1 MVVGARGAYC
11 QADGSEPSNWIV
23 SGITRKGEREGE
35 RERER
40 ERRGREGGREGG
52 RGTSATM

>member
-1 MVVGARGAYC
+1 MVLGARGAYC

-35 RERER
+35 RERE
-40 ERRGREGGREGG
+40 GGREGG
-52 RGTSATM
+52 RGTSATT